1 MSPELEFAEE
11 WLPALDWEGYYEVS
25 NLGRVRSLSRL
36 NYKGHRKTGKILRL
50 KLDNWGYLRAQF
62 YAGMKRW
69 KPSVAGLVAHAF
81 IGPRPP
87 GLTIDHKDGDKLNN
101 AASNLEY
108 VTNKENNRRSAK
120 LRSQNIPRG
129 EKHYAVKLTDSQITE
144 IRHLKLEGMSDR
156 QLGETFGVSR
166 RYINKIVNKQRR
178 K

>member
-11 WLPALDWEGYYEVS
+11 WLPALDW
-25 NLGRVRSLSRL
+25 
-36 NYKGHRKTGKILRL
+36 
-50 KLDNWGYLRAQF
+50 D
-62 YAGMKRW
+62 
-69 KPSVAGLVAHAF
+69 
-81 IGPRPP
+81 
-87 GLTIDHKDGDKLNN
+87 
-101 AASNLEY
+101 
-108 VTNKENNRRSAK
+108 KENNRRSAK